1 MGFDLDDQL
10 FTLINITVM
19 TVVMWI
25 MPLQFVPIMIWLERK
40 GSAIIQDRIGPNR
53 AEVFGFRLFGMVH
66 NISDVIKLL
75 NKENITPTNANRFFF
90 VLAPFWSM
98 TVSLFP
104 LLIIPLAAPMELADH
119 AVRFQ
124 AADFNVGILYVLSI
138 TSMGVF
144 AVILAGWASNNKFS
158 LMGGIRSS
166 AQMISYELSMG
177 LAIVALLMVYQTA
190 QVSALVDVQGGL
202 LTIFGHALPLP
213 NWGVFLQPVAFIL
226 FLVASFAETN
236 RSPFDLAEGES
247 ELVAGY
253 HVEYSSVKFALF
265 FMAEYSNMVVAS
277 FVIATLFFGGYQVP
291 YFSTE
296 TLVSHPKEVLIAV
309 CVLGFIK
316 CVLLGYL
323 VGRKARQQE
332 TVFHQGVQK
341 WEPFLF
347 SGVFYSLAVVALAAL
362 VYALNGSFAPWFG
375 PVLTALLQAGCLLAK
390 VLFFCWLFV
399 WVRWTLPRF
408 RYDQLMNL
416 GWKMLLPLGLLN
428 LLVTGVWL
436 LLSK

>member
-1 MGFDLDDQL
+1 MDNQV
-10 FTLINITVM
+10 FTLINIAVM

-25 MPLQFVPIMIWLERK
+25 TPLQFVPFMIWLERK

-53 AEVFGFRLFGMVH
+53 AEILGFRLFGMVH
-66 NISDVIKLL
+66 NFSDVVKLL
-75 NKENITPTNANRFFF
+75 NKENITPTHANRFFYAM
-90 VLAPFWSM
+90 APFWSM
-98 TVSLFP
+98 TVSLLP
-104 LLIIPLAAPMELADH
+104 LLIIPLAAPINVFGH
-119 AVRFQ
+119 TVRFQ
-124 AADFNVGILYVLSI
+124 AANFDVGVLYILSI

-177 LAIVALLMVYQTA
+177 LAIVALLMVYQNT
-190 QVSALVDVQGGL
+190 QVSSMVETQGRW
-202 LTIFGHALPLP
+202 LTVFGHTLPLP
-213 NWGVFLQPVAFIL
+213 NWGIFLQPVAFVL

-236 RSPFDLAEGES
+236 RNPFDLAEGES

-253 HVEYSSVKFALF
+253 HIEYSSVKFALF

-277 FVIATLFFGGYQVP
+277 FVIATLFLGGYQVP
-291 YFSTE
+291 YFSTDV
-296 TLVSHPKEVLIAV
+296 LVANPQEVLIAV
-309 CVLGFIK
+309 CILGFIK

-323 VGRKARQQE
+323 IGLKARQQE
-332 TVFHQGVQK
+332 TLFKKGVAK

-347 SGVFYSLAVVALAAL
+347 SGLFYGLAVLCLAGL
-362 VYALNGSFAPWFG
+362 FYAFNSSLAPWFG
-375 PVLTALLQAGCLLAK
+375 PVLTTLLQMGCLLVK

-416 GWKMLLPLGLLN
+416 GWKMLLPLGLAN

-436 LLSK
+436 LISK